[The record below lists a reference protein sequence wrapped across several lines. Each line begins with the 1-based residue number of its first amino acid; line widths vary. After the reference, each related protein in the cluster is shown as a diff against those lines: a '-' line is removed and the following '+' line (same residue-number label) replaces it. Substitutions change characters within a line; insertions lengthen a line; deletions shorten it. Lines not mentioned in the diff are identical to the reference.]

1 LVRACPSGERG
12 LAAVKA
18 PRENVRLS
26 LERRVDWMLGARRTA
41 DASPLRQEFVVFDLD
56 AVS

>member
-1 LVRACPSGERG
+1 
-12 LAAVKA
+12 
-18 PRENVRLS
+18 
-26 LERRVDWMLGARRTA
+26 MLGARRTA